1 MVEVIRRGTEVSF
14 CFVLFST
21 SDAFVMYVLCQIYWK
36 LIKTYF
42 VWVSDVDDISKVI
55 GQQYVNGR
63 LSGRSVK
70 NSQPPIEISSN
81 PTPAEEDDD
90 DNDQVKQKKM
100 VDEVVLETPA
110 WSGVILFYIVILMIF
125 FFFAI
130 CFSFSLMHLF

>member
-1 MVEVIRRGTEVSF
+1 
-14 CFVLFST
+14 
-21 SDAFVMYVLCQIYWK
+21 MYVLCQIYWK